1 MVTLRNCERLGLIG
15 TKINES
21 NIWEKIEKILRL
33 INENI
38 DHDSPEDFSYVY
50 LAYAP
55 IMYIY

>member
-15 TKINES
+15 TKISET
-21 NIWEKIEKILRL
+21 NIWEKVEKGLRL

-38 DHDSPEDFSYVY
+38 DHDCPEDFSYVY

-55 IMYIY
+55 IM